1 MNKDDLI
8 SFALCKFTYVLIF
21 QVIQFNIL
29 ENLSIKYYSGQLYFQ
44 HYADKYKTLMS
55 SERRAQ

>member
-21 QVIQFNIL
+21 QVNQFNIL
-29 ENLSIKYYSGQLYFQ
+29 ENLSINYNSGQLYFQ

-55 SERRAQ
+55 S